1 MIYRKQGGPATKW
14 EEEIPEVAI
23 PPAVEDRIAQREQ
36 AAWIRDLLN
45 RMDEKCRDIL
55 RKVYLQGYSMEA
67 IAEELSLSGAGS
79 ARKRKFDCLQ
89 RMRKLIIT
97 EED

>member
-1 MIYRKQGGPATKW
+1 MKW

-36 AAWIRDLLN
+36 AAWIRNLLN
-45 RMDEKCRDIL
+45 QMDEKCRDIL
-55 RKVYLQGYSMEA
+55 RKVYLEGYSMEA

-89 RMRKLIIT
+89 RMRKLIST
-97 EED
+97 EEN